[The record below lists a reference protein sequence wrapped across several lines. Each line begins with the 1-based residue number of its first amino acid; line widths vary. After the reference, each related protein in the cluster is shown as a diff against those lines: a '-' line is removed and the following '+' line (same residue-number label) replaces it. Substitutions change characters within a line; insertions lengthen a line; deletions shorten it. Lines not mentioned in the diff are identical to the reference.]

1 VADLSASAA
10 AAAPVRPASPWRA
23 RSRLVAI
30 ALIFAALA
38 AVPPVS
44 AALEQPFYVR
54 LAMQVMIFG
63 MAAVSL
69 DLILGYGGM
78 VSLGQSSYVGLSAYV
93 VGILSYHLDNGTLLL
108 GFIPGTTNA
117 FIVWPAAVAVSAVA
131 AVIIGAVSLRTS
143 GVYFIMI
150 TLAFAQ
156 MIFFFFDA
164 LPTYG
169 GEYGLQITDLSWPV
183 NALSPTGFY
192 YLVFASLVVVV
203 FIVQRLVR
211 SRFGMVLRGSRQ
223 NIERLQALG
232 IPTFRYR
239 LVAFVIAGVIAGYAG
254 VLLANYQLFIDPTA
268 MAWLRSAELI
278 VMVALGGAGT
288 IYGGIVGAAI
298 YVLVKLVLGS
308 YTVHWEVIFGPF
320 FILVVLWLRRGF
332 FALAF
337 GSDRDG

>member
-1 VADLSASAA
+1 VAEPPATAVQP
-10 AAAPVRPASPWRA
+10 AAAPLRRA
-23 RSRLVAI
+23 RWRLIVI
-30 ALIFAALA
+30 ALIFVVLA
-38 AVPPVS
+38 AVPPV
-44 AALEQPFYVR
+44 AAMLEQPFYVR
-54 LAMQVMIFG
+54 MAMQVMIFG

-78 VSLGQSSYVGLSAYV
+78 VSLGQSSYIGLSAYV
-93 VGILSYHLDNGTLLL
+93 VGILSYHADNASLLL
-108 GFIPGTTNA
+108 GFIPGNTDA
-117 FIVWPAAVAVSAVA
+117 FIVWPVAVLVSVVA
-131 AVIIGAVSLRTS
+131 ALFIGAVSLRTS

-169 GEYGLQITDLSWPV
+169 GEYGLQITDMSWPI
-183 NALSPTGFY
+183 NQLNSTGFY
-192 YLVFASLVVVV
+192 YLVFISLVVVV

-223 NIERLQALG
+223 NNDRLQAMG
-232 IPTFRYR
+232 FPTFRYR
-239 LVAFVIAGVIAGYAG
+239 LAAFVIAGAIAGYAG

-268 MAWLRSAELI
+268 MAWLRSADLI

-298 YVLVKLVLGS
+298 FVLLKLVLGS
-308 YTVHWEVIFGPF
+308 YTVHWEIFFGPF
-320 FILVVLWLRRGF
+320 FILVVLFLRRGF
-332 FALAF
+332 FSLAF